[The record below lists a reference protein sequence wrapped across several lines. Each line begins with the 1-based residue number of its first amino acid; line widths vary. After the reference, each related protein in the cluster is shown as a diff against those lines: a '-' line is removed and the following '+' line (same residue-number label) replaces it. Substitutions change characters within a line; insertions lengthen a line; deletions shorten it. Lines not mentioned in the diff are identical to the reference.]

1 MGFITRLFSEEF
13 YINWVEMLTIAA
25 ILLLVGYIFYS
36 LNLFKRS

>member
-1 MGFITRLFSEEF
+1 MDVIKDY

-36 LNLFKRS
+36 LNLFKRD